1 MHPGP
6 QWSWCSLAVPHPK
19 SRRAAILSTA
29 AYARHSASKST
40 LQHLMQG
47 DRQRLAQLCNGRQ
60 AGLWRCGSYA
70 VHATRFYPNTSEF
83 RSVQFACLCFTSALQ
98 INIFDVLC
106 FHQKQLLLRV
116 FVGFCG
122 PVKST
127 PQHQSKP
134 IYRQGCQAE
143 VQAAGFAE
151 HALNGI
157 RFNRSTGSRSL
168 SGRCRP
174 LTELCALHSSCVL
187 SPLQSRTHQGCAAL
201 LCFAGAAV
209 QETNS
214 TRSRKLWK
222 LRQLDLNVSSMLLSC
237 SSY

>member
-1 MHPGP
+1 MFMQTTTSRSLRWNTGRNCHRPG
-6 QWSWCSLAVPHPK
+6 K
-19 SRRAAILSTA
+19 RI
-29 AYARHSASKST
+29 
-40 LQHLMQG
+40 
-47 DRQRLAQLCNGRQ
+47 RQ
-60 AGLWRCGSYA
+60 APAA
-70 VHATRFYPNTSEF
+70 VIYSDAHARVTPTTFSAATM
-83 RSVQFACLCFTSALQ
+83 QHACLRFPSALQ
-98 INIFDVLC
+98 IDIFDVLC

-143 VQAAGFAE
+143 VQAAGFAD

-157 RFNRSTGSRSL
+157 RFNRLSGSRSL

-214 TRSRKLWK
+214 TRSRKVWK

-237 SSY
+237 SSYKQNISATAVMPCNSPCLNRFVLLVIILCT